1 MSKLI
6 SLLSLSFLFSFS
18 PFTSAHDLVAAI
30 QSDDRSPK
38 NVVRDENFRLLCLSR
53 RFKEVNMVVGMVA
66 GMKVDKVA
74 GMPFKVMMH
83 RVRCTAAGASLAE
96 PTSLLSLSR
105 QRGSGPKRVSTE
117 LHSALEGFY
126 SQSCFCS
133 LSLQLDKLSL
143 M

>member
-1 MSKLI
+1 MHGSWGTCLLRDTLTVKI
-6 SLLSLSFLFSFS
+6 S
-18 PFTSAHDLVAAI
+18 A
-30 QSDDRSPK
+30 K

-53 RFKEVNMVVGMVA
+53 RFKEVNMVVDMVA

-126 SQSCFCS
+126 SQSCCVCL